1 MLLQRNGLSFHL
13 VYIIVAGYK
22 LQLTAVLKDFH
33 DLALELTLPYLVHQ
47 QLSVGSVLHTGKEV
61 EATHPDGVLAVAIYD
76 GDTTD
81 VRSVNHTPPGTVVI
95 EQTLEIGHIHRAV
108 LASLY
113 VIATVM
119 PAIFCHRIVADKGKT
134 LCHCVASEK

>member
-33 DLALELTLPYLVHQ
+33 NLTFELTLPNLVHQ
-47 QLSVGSVLHTGKEV
+47 QLSIDSVLHTGKKV
-61 EATHPDGVLAVAIYD
+61 EATHPDDVLAVAIYD

-81 VRSVNHTPPGTVVI
+81 VWGVYHTPPGTVVI
-95 EQTLEIGHIHRAV
+95 EQALEIGYIHRAV

-134 LCHCVASEK
+134 LCT